1 MNPRKLILL
10 SGLLGLLGVG
20 VVSGCGGGGSSN
32 IKVVGSD
39 QPDLE
44 PNSIVISD
52 MLVTHLGRTERL
64 SQVNCAADLSV
75 CEATY
80 RGYRYTIPIDDSDD
94 SDVDAT
100 IYTSLGTWDHMRIG
114 AAYAYSEGVE
124 MTFGMAGGIRHPNS
138 LPLAGSASWSG
149 ELVALDGNNR
159 LVRGDAYLAI
169 QDLRSPSV
177 YVELSPRAY
186 PVMTWDD
193 IPLRNGRFSKRRSS
207 SDYIKGEL
215 YGPNAEE
222 SGGVFERGNL
232 IGAFGA
238 SR

>member
-1 MNPRKLILL
+1 MQHRIMPLLAVTLIA
-10 SGLLGLLGVG
+10 VIA
-20 VVSGCGGGGSSN
+20 VGCGGGGSSN
-32 IKVVGSD
+32 INVVGSD

-52 MLVTHLGRTERL
+52 MLVTYLGTTERL

-94 SDVDAT
+94 DSDVDAT
-100 IYTSLGTWDHMRIG
+100 VYTSLGTWNHMRIG
-114 AAYAYSEGVE
+114 TAYGYSEGVE
-124 MTFGMAGGIRHPNS
+124 LTFGMAGGVRYPNS

-149 ELVALDGNNR
+149 EMVALDENNR
-159 LVRGDAYLAI
+159 LVRGDAYLEI
-169 QDLRSPSV
+169 EDLRSPNV

-186 PVMTWDD
+186 PVMIWDD
-193 IPLRNGRFSKRRSS
+193 IPLRNGRFSERRSS
-207 SDYIKGEL
+207 SDYIKGEI

-222 SGGVFERGNL
+222 VGGVFERHRL

-238 SR
+238 KDR

>member
-1 MNPRKLILL
+1 MWHRTTT
-10 SGLLGLLGVG
+10 LLGIALIAVI
-20 VVSGCGGGGSSN
+20 VVGCGGGGSSN

-39 QPDLE
+39 QPDIE

-52 MLVTHLGRTERL
+52 MLVTYLGRTERL

-100 IYTSLGTWDHMRIG
+100 VYTSLGTWSHMTMG
-114 AAYAYSEGVE
+114 VVYGYSEGIE

-138 LPLAGSASWSG
+138 LPLTGSASWSG
-149 ELVALDGNNR
+149 EMVALDENNR

-169 QDLRSPSV
+169 EDLRSPSV
-177 YVELSPRAY
+177 YVALSPRAY
-186 PVMTWDD
+186 PVMIWDD
-193 IPLRNGRFSKRRSS
+193 IPLRNGRFSERRSS
-207 SDYIKGEL
+207 SDYIKGEF
-215 YGPNAEE
+215 YGPDADEV
-222 SGGVFERGNL
+222 GGVFERHRL

-238 SR
+238 TLSN

>member
-1 MNPRKLILL
+1 MWHRITMFAIALIA
-10 SGLLGLLGVG
+10 VM
-20 VVSGCGGGGSSN
+20 VVGCGGGGSSN

-52 MLVTHLGRTERL
+52 MLVTYLGGTERL

-80 RGYRYTIPIDDSDD
+80 RGYRYTIPLDDSDD

-100 IYTSLGTWDHMRIG
+100 VYTSLGTWNHMRIG
-114 AAYAYSEGVE
+114 AAYGYSEGVE
-124 MTFGMAGGIRHPNS
+124 FTFGMAGGIRHPNS
-138 LPLAGSASWSG
+138 LPLVGSASWRG
-149 ELVALDGNNR
+149 EMVALDENNR

-169 QDLRSPSV
+169 EDLRSPNV
-177 YVELSPRAY
+177 YVALSPRAY
-186 PVMTWDD
+186 PVMIWDD
-193 IPLRNGRFSKRRSS
+193 IPLRNGRFLERQSS
-207 SDYIKGEL
+207 SDYIKGEF

-222 SGGVFERGNL
+222 AGGVFERHRL
-232 IGAFGA
+232 IGVFGA
-238 SR
+238 KSR